1 MVTKKINPFQI
12 VISTRNCL
20 LMDTVGP
27 YPSLFG
33 FITGSRVKRLLRAK
47 VSGFSENTPQRLE
60 GRLWKLLDHQINRLK
75 DD

>member
-1 MVTKKINPFQI
+1 
-12 VISTRNCL
+12 
-20 LMDTVGP
+20 MDTVGP